1 MLVFAPKTQKQFNVL
16 LQYVDKNRPAIE
28 SRKTTEYKQAVAN
41 VREIMR
47 AYFAVNPPK
56 LTAFCPWKHLGTR
69 DMCMQI
75 AEKYSIPIWDIRGEA
90 NPYTHSN

>member
-1 MLVFAPKTQKQFNVL
+1 MLAFAPQTQKQFTAL

-28 SRKTTEYKQAVAN
+28 SRKTAEYKQAVAN

-56 LTAFCPWKHLGTR
+56 LTAFSPWKHLGTR
-69 DMCMQI
+69 DMCVQI
-75 AEKYSIPIWDIRGEA
+75 AEKYSIPIMGYTGRGK
-90 NPYTHSN
+90 PVYLQ